1 MAPSPTAPE
10 KLLVFGMDS
19 ADWRVL
25 QPLIDAGRVPTL
37 ARVLREGAH
46 GDLQSTI
53 HPHSP
58 TAWST
63 FLTGMNPGQHGIFDF
78 MELKPGSY
86 EYTVVKTRSRGG
98 RAIWQ
103 TLSEKGIA
111 CGIVNVPMTFPPEKV
126 RGFFISGAFSS
137 DPFGDFSWPKSL
149 LEDVKARLGHGYRV
163 DVHLREIE
171 EKAGAEGEAQVMQEF
186 LDELIQVEV
195 ERTEA
200 TLLGIEKH
208 APRFVV
214 HVHTATD
221 RAQHTFWQYLD
232 RSRSDHD
239 PAHMFAGAVDQTYIN
254 ADQQL
259 ARLWDAM
266 GEDTTVMVMSDHGGG
281 SLRRVLLLNTW
292 LEAGGYLTT
301 EQPAPLSRKAIARAV
316 FRQVVGVARKLL
328 PTSVKIQLKGRFDV
342 GGQTTLKLAP
352 RSTPDWA
359 RTKAFSEGTFGNI
372 RLNVRGRD
380 PLGSV
385 EPGDEYERLR
395 AEIKHKLETLV
406 DPGTGETAVHKVWM
420 REELYHGAHIA
431 KGPDIVVE
439 LKDGYQMV
447 ADIIDMMYGNKKEQT
462 KAVFASGEGNR
473 FKLSGI
479 HGPVGILLA
488 RGPGIEPGATIT
500 GAHIG
505 DLAPTILVRFGLV
518 PTAGM
523 DGTPLDALLGAR
535 HPVAR

>member
-1 MAPSPTAPE
+1 MANQTE

-25 QPLIDAGRVPTL
+25 QPLIDAGKVPSL

-46 GDLQSTI
+46 GDLLSTI

-63 FLTGMNPGQHGIFDF
+63 FLTGMNPGGHGIFDF

-86 EYTVVKTRSRGG
+86 EYTVVKTKSRGG
-98 RAIWQ
+98 KAIWQ
-103 TLSEKGIA
+103 TLSEQGVS

-137 DPFGDFSWPKSL
+137 DPFGDFSWPKPFL
-149 LEDVKARLGHGYRV
+149 DEVKAKLGHGYRV

-171 EKAGAEGEAQVMQEF
+171 DKDGSAGEEKVLRDF
-186 LDELIQVEV
+186 LDELNEVEV

-200 TLLGIEKH
+200 TLLGIQKFK
-208 APRFVV
+208 PRFVV

-232 RSRSDHD
+232 QTRGDYSPSH
-239 PAHMFAGAVDQTYIN
+239 PFAHAVDETYIN

-259 ARLWDAM
+259 AKLWAAM
-266 GEDTTVMVMSDHGGG
+266 GEDTTVVIMSDHGGG

-292 LEAGGYLTT
+292 LEGEGYLTT
-301 EQPAPLSRKAIARAV
+301 EKPQPLSRKAILRSV
-316 FRQVVGVARKLL
+316 FRHVVGVARKLL

-359 RTKAFSEGTFGNI
+359 KTKAFSEGTFGNI

-380 PLGSV
+380 PLGCV
-385 EPGDEYERLR
+385 EPGAEYEALR
-395 AEIKHKLETLV
+395 GEIKRKLEALI
-406 DPGTGETAVHKVWM
+406 DPETGVPAVQRVWL
-420 REELYHGAHIA
+420 REELYHGTHIE

-447 ADIIDMMYGNKKEQT
+447 ADIIDMMYGSKKEQT
-462 KAVFASGEGNR
+462 KSVFASGEGNR

-479 HGPVGILLA
+479 HGPVGIVLA
-488 RGPGIEPGATIT
+488 RGPGIAAGATIEK
-500 GAHIG
+500 AHIS
-505 DLAPTILVRFGLV
+505 DLAPTILMRFGLV
-518 PTAGM
+518 PTPGM

-535 HPVAR
+535 QTTAR